1 MRDRLMQDILE
12 HEGIQWVALIG
23 PDALPIANV
32 PDNPDTEAIVANWHG
47 LDLLAPE
54 IPAKMMIRTNET
66 ILLSNRVDENRIL
79 LAVASKA
86 VNVGSA
92 RSVLQ
97 DAAVRILDLH

>member
-12 HEGIQWVALIG
+12 HEGIQWVALTG
-23 PDALPIANV
+23 PDALPIANA
-32 PDNPDTEAIVANWHG
+32 PDNPDAEAIVAKWHG
-47 LDLLAPE
+47 LDFLASE
-54 IPAKMMIRTNET
+54 TPAKMMIRTNEA

-79 LAVASKA
+79 LAVASQT

-97 DAAVRILDLH
+97 DAAARILDLP